1 MEELLIVT
9 YPILSEE
16 EWRQYMEIAKKM
28 YFSKEE
34 ITEEEMMHCYHCYE
48 MVTNVFFKK

>member
-1 MEELLIVT
+1 MEELLIAT

-34 ITEEEMMHCYHCYE
+34 ISEEEMMHCYHCYKL
-48 MVTNVFFKK
+48 VTNVFFKK